1 MSCELLGRVVA
12 KFLSQYLEESD
23 DQVGS
28 ARFLLHGFSPDQ
40 AVAVARAVLQDVL
53 LYKDIDIKLPKGLVG
68 NAIVSTENPDG
79 LPQDIVT
86 AHRTTHYRNISC
98 NKKAFLLANIGD
110 DEDQSLQEVVPI
122 GSRQLFE
129 EVNLKLWVDEAA
141 RDTNVSEEQRQWWVK
156 ALKGLRDAHPCS
168 LQLFTDYLFG
178 IRKALGEGKSLVHSL
193 GDALPYLLVPRDAN
207 FAVSINE
214 KHRNHA
220 AKWKAR
226 YGDVLKN
233 RQCFFYRQ
241 GKNQAPLS
249 KEDLRL
255 SFEKTRDAIPEEYH
269 SLIESFIDSDGD
281 IRREAV
287 ANLMQVEWETIKP
300 FFDGVIVKVQE
311 TLGAATQKFFQDREP
326 ELQLSDDEKATL
338 ETLAKTKRKTPLD
351 DDDVFYRNHRDEL
364 TQDPALKKKW
374 DKFIHGTSVECEDFF
389 VGFVQCLGRLFS
401 DETTSLNRRL
411 VISCDRT
418 SKAKLKDLNCD
429 AGLFFTCRYRGL
441 EDLFGPYIEWNLGH
455 LFNFPKFVQEWKSQQ
470 KPFTN
475 ASKNRASLRLKFT
488 FELYSDEN
496 PNRPETVQLEWK
508 FNPKSVACKF
518 FKDMDYLKKQ
528 PLVRGSS
535 ARNPISTK
543 GRFQSLD
550 LSDVGTL
557 TPTFGDELGR
567 FIPSATSEIGRESN
581 IEKEWVKNHQALL
594 KDQRLTQELA
604 DKLKKQFD
612 DFREEYAKA
621 FEEFFSEGLVSE
633 RLVEQSKKYG
643 TLLRE
648 LRLNAPG
655 DRIRDDLLKPLL
667 RLGVISIEGSKETL
681 SLIAPWHPLRLAA
694 IVHKARL
701 IAQLTKRLLRDATV
715 RFGDSVLFFRE
726 LSEEISQPFYPE
738 VIVGWR
744 EASPCLL
751 ALTDSYLDYSLH
763 EPPVIKGGGFD
774 ETNET
779 PEETAKLIVNLTKR
793 FLALYPHEKANYSIL
808 LYNCDSARL
817 PYAVMEKLSSLRDED
832 EDIRCQII
840 LRHRDGSKLQQLYEK
855 IVEISESD
863 CDAFTSSD
871 ATDDFMARL
880 RIGIM
885 ANQAPVSDA
894 LEGPPCDI
902 VFLHDVIARHADLS
916 WYKEPST
923 KPIDAACFI
932 PSRWSKRRPAPEDNL
947 RSSIYLCCPVQTD
960 EGWAFLDAVGDFL
973 FERDEEQAH
982 FLPARLLNFSDDDT
996 RLIFEETH
1004 KLGYWVVNYD
1014 SLLDRRQLKNQ
1025 HVQVIRF
1032 KQGTEDGRN
1041 TLISSK
1047 ASIELL
1053 KKTVVSRI
1061 NDLAP
1066 GIPENDKKTLAQS
1079 FIDDANGI
1087 SGDLVLRAAKN
1098 GRNASEL
1105 MGVVLSRYIIDS
1117 EFDKNTPL
1125 GWYFLD
1131 DYATWLGHAE
1141 ERIADLLAVALETK
1155 DDGSKCLSLIV
1166 SEAKYVG
1173 IANLDAMRKSSQA
1186 QLRDTLHRI
1195 QRAVSHE
1202 DRRLDQELWLARL
1215 SDLLMDGIPFSAGSD
1230 LNLSLW
1236 RQAIREQS
1244 CDIRLRGYSHVFVS
1258 SETTLDG
1265 NNVSEATI
1273 VSGTN
1278 NGIQEVFST
1287 SQLRDLIEAYRKK
1300 KSPLKLRQTLSG
1312 FDDVQTSHSYT
1323 VFESP
1328 ISDCETAEPQ
1338 QTATKAEISKE
1349 PHPVAVSTTI
1359 PPSVCEAD
1367 TAAIL
1372 NAGTPSSQFP
1382 HERRWAQV
1390 SEIISA
1396 EPQQTADSIAEQHW
1410 LEETARN
1417 CRSAFQHFNFQS
1429 TLLSKTLTPN
1439 AAILRFQGSSQLT
1452 VGPIQAKRTEFLT
1465 THGLN
1470 IISIRPESGQIAVAI
1485 ARPKRRTLELQEVWK
1500 NWNPVDDFGN
1510 RDLLIGL
1517 HEEDNEPLF
1526 LSPRTNA
1533 PHTLIAGSTG
1543 SGKSVLMQ
1551 NILLAISCTNTP
1563 EEAKIVLIDPKSGV
1577 DYFSFDDLPH
1587 LRDGIIDEQDH
1598 AIAVL
1603 EELVEE
1609 MGRRYSILKA
1619 NRVSNIFALNHKVPV
1634 EDRLPFLWVIHD
1646 EFAEWMMIPTYKDAV
1661 SDIVNRLGVKA
1672 RAAGISLVFAAQRP
1686 DANVMPM
1693 QLRSNLGNRLVLRV
1707 DGEGT
1712 SEIALTEKGAERLLG
1727 KGHLAAKLE
1736 GESAIV
1742 YAQVPLV
1749 SHQLIS
1755 SLVGIWNHEETK

>member
-1 MSCELLGRVVA
+1 MSCKLLGRVVA
-12 KFLSQYLEESD
+12 KFLSQYLEEGD
-23 DQVGS
+23 DQIGT
-28 ARFLLHGFSPDQ
+28 ARFLLHGFIPDQ
-40 AVAVARAVLQDVL
+40 AVAVARAVLQDVR
-53 LYKDIDIKLPKGLVG
+53 LYKDIDIKLPKDLVG
-68 NAIVSTENPDG
+68 NSTVSAENPDG
-79 LPQDIVT
+79 LPEDIV
-86 AHRTTHYRNISC
+86 AVHRTTHYRNISC
-98 NKKAFLLANIGD
+98 EKKAFLLANIGD

-129 EVNLKLWVDEAA
+129 EANLKLWVDEAA
-141 RDTNVSEEQRQWWVK
+141 RDTNVSDDQRQWWTK
-156 ALKGLRDAHPCS
+156 ALKGLLQAHSCS

-178 IRKALGEGKSLVHSL
+178 IRKALEEGKSLIHAF
-193 GDALPYLLVPRDAN
+193 GDALPCLLLPRDAN
-207 FAVSINE
+207 FATSINE
-214 KHRNHA
+214 KYRTHA
-220 AKWKAR
+220 AKWKDR
-226 YGDVLKN
+226 YSDVLKN
-233 RQCFFYRQ
+233 RRCFFYRL
-241 GKNQAPLS
+241 GKNHAPLS
-249 KEDLRL
+249 KEDLHL
-255 SFEKTRDAIPEEYH
+255 SFEKTKDAIPEEYH

-281 IRREAV
+281 IRRGPV
-287 ANLMQVEWETIKP
+287 ANLMKVEWETIKP
-300 FFDGVIVKVQE
+300 FFDGVVVKVQE

-338 ETLAKTKRKTPLD
+338 KTLAQTKRKSPLN

-374 DKFIHGTSVECEDFF
+374 DKFIHGTSVECDDFF
-389 VGFVQCLGRLFS
+389 VGFVRCLGRLFS
-401 DETTSLNRRL
+401 DETTSQNRRM

-418 SKAKLKDLNCD
+418 TKAKLKDLNCD

-441 EDLFGPYIEWNLGH
+441 EDLFGLNVEWKLGH
-455 LFNFPKFVQEWKSQQ
+455 LFDFPKFVQEWKSQQ

-475 ASKNRASLRLKFT
+475 DSKNRTSLRLKFT

-528 PLVRGSS
+528 PLVRGSA

-594 KDQRLTQELA
+594 KEQRLTQELA

-612 DFREEYAKA
+612 DFREEYGMA
-621 FEEFFSEGLVSE
+621 FEEIFSTGLVSE
-633 RLVEQSKKYG
+633 RLLEQSKKYG
-643 TLLRE
+643 ALLRE
-648 LRLNAPG
+648 LHLNAPG
-655 DRIRDDLLKPLL
+655 DRIRDELLKPLL
-667 RLGVISIEGSKETL
+667 RLGVISIEGSKDTL

-694 IVHKARL
+694 IAYKARL

-738 VIVGWR
+738 VVVGWR

-751 ALTDSYLDYSLH
+751 ALTDCYLDYSLH
-763 EPPVIKGGGFD
+763 EPPVIKGSGFD

-779 PEETAKLIVNLTKR
+779 PEETAKLIVDLTKR
-793 FLALYPHEKANYSIL
+793 FLTLYPHEKANYSIL

-885 ANQAPVSDA
+885 ANQAPVSDV

-916 WYKEPST
+916 WYKESSA
-923 KPIDAACFI
+923 KPIDAAHFI

-1053 KKTVVSRI
+1053 KKMVVSRI

-1066 GIPENDKKTLAQS
+1066 GLSEDEKKTLAKS

-1117 EFDKNTPL
+1117 TFDKNTLL
-1125 GWYFLD
+1125 GWFFLD
-1131 DYATWLGHAE
+1131 DYAAWLGHAE
-1141 ERIADLLAVALETK
+1141 ERIADLLAVALETQN
-1155 DDGSKCLSLIV
+1155 DGSKCLSLVV

-1186 QLRDTLHRI
+1186 QLRDTLQRF
-1195 QRAVSHE
+1195 QRAISRE

-1215 SDLLMDGIPFSAGSD
+1215 SDLLMDGIPFSAGANLD
-1230 LNLSLW
+1230 LPSW
-1236 RQAIREQS
+1236 RRAIREQS
-1244 CDIRLRGYSHVFVS
+1244 CEIRLRGYSHIFVS
-1258 SETTLDG
+1258 SETTPEG
-1265 NNVSEATI
+1265 NDVSGATI

-1287 SQLRDLIEAYRKK
+1287 SKLRNLIEAYRKK
-1300 KSPLKLRQTLSG
+1300 KSPLKLRQTLIG
-1312 FDDVQTSHSYT
+1312 YDDAQASHPYL
-1323 VFESP
+1323 VFESFSSESDATEAHHASTVANTSEESRVAF
-1328 ISDCETAEPQ
+1328 ISKMPPPSCETN
-1338 QTATKAEISKE
+1338 TASVSDAIS
-1349 PHPVAVSTTI
+1349 
-1359 PPSVCEAD
+1359 
-1367 TAAIL
+1367 
-1372 NAGTPSSQFP
+1372 PSSPLP
-1382 HERRWAQV
+1382 HVSRWMQV
-1390 SEIISA
+1390 SEIIA
-1396 EPQQTADSIAEQHW
+1396 TEPQQTTDSVDEQRW
-1410 LEETARN
+1410 LEETARS
-1417 CRSAFQHFNFQS
+1417 CRTAFQHFNFQS

-1452 VGPIQAKRTEFLT
+1452 VSQIQARRTEFLT

-1470 IISIRPESGQIAVAI
+1470 IISIRPEAGQIAVAI
-1485 ARPKRRTLELQEVWK
+1485 ARPKRRTLELQEVWE

-1517 HEEDNEPLF
+1517 REEDNEPLF

-1563 EEAKIVLIDPKSGV
+1563 DEAKIVLIDPKSGV
-1577 DYFSFDDLPH
+1577 DYFSFANLPH
-1587 LRDGIIDEQDH
+1587 LRNGIIDEQDH
-1598 AIAVL
+1598 AITVL
-1603 EELVEE
+1603 EELVAE

-1619 NRVSNIFALNHKVPV
+1619 NRVSDIFALNKKVPV

-1755 SLVGIWNHEETK
+1755 SLVGIWNHEESK